1 MMKHVALVDGA
12 ADPGWWDAVVTT
24 PADRPG
30 PPPPKI
36 ASLTI
41 KAAANT
47 NPNDAGL
54 PSPVVVH
61 IYQLTATTS
70 FAETDFFQLQQDA
83 AGALD
88 DELIAS
94 EVFVMLPGGV
104 EVYQREVGD
113 DVRFLGVAAGFRE
126 LGGGKWRSFHAVTP
140 AATTLLEADISGSQG
155 QHAQSRALGPAG

>member
-1 MMKHVALVDGA
+1 MMKYVRWSMVGLLLLGGCGGD
-12 ADPGWWDAVVTT
+12 DPPTEA
-24 PADRPG
+24 

-47 NPNDAGL
+47 NPNGAGV

-70 FAETDFFQLQQDA
+70 FAETDFFQLQDDA
-83 AGALD
+83 GEALG

-94 EVFVMLPGGV
+94 EVYVLAPGGV
-104 EVYQREVGD
+104 EVYQRELGE
-113 DVRFLGVAAGFRE
+113 DVRFLGVAAGFRD
-126 LGGGKWRSFHAVTP
+126 LGSGKWRSYHAVTP
-140 AATTLLEADISGSQG
+140 AATTLLEADISGSQVNM
-155 QHAQSRALGPAG
+155 RKAGL